1 MFKEKIP
8 KRLWTAIALVTLS
21 SIVLTMEDAGSLDFS
36 AGSLLVLLACICW
49 GFKNNC
55 TRMLSKKDSLEI
67 VVTKGF
73 GSGTGAMAIAL
84 AVGERLPDLKHVVCV
99 LLLGLASY
107 GLSIF
112 FYICAQRE
120 LGAAK
125 TSACYAVSPF
135 HRNGA
140 VPDCFSAASDGFL
153 HGSFAFYG
161 VGVYFASTDPGAEE
175 TA

>member
-1 MFKEKIP
+1 
-8 KRLWTAIALVTLS
+8 
-21 SIVLTMEDAGSLDFS
+21 
-36 AGSLLVLLACICW
+36 
-49 GFKNNC
+49 
-55 TRMLSKKDSLEI
+55 MLSKKDSLEI
-67 VVTKGF
+67 VVIKGF
-73 GSGTGAMAIAL
+73 GSGTGAMAITL
-84 AVGERLPDLKHVVCV
+84 AVGERLPDLKHVVRV